1 MRGWLGVL
9 GMSLLVNACTLDSGR
24 APAAQVPDSSG
35 GFGGDA
41 GFGGSAGIGG
51 FGGDAGSGGF
61 GGHTV
66 DINASADGDLLR
78 AEMTVRDVA
87 FMQEGHLCMDVRL
100 TNEEAVWVTELH
112 ATLGDGSHHM
122 IVSRVEGEPATT
134 PTECFALLGGETSRL
149 VIAQQHDT
157 RFTLPAEAGF
167 LLEPHAA
174 ITIQIHYI
182 NATGGT
188 IDVSGGIE
196 LTTRPREDD
205 LQEARVVFTGDLSLS
220 LPANAMS
227 EHNYFTPLGDPA
239 QPLRVFALTSHT
251 HQLGVRA
258 TIRRQATESDTG
270 ELLHESLNWSEP
282 PLSIFDQVLVFDGS
296 DGLALRCEYNNT
308 TNQPVGFGTG
318 FNDEMCFMWM
328 YAY

>member
-1 MRGWLGVL
+1 MRAWFS
-9 GMSLLVNACTLDSGR
+9 MLVSMCVFGCGLESGR
-24 APAAQVPDSSG
+24 PPAALPPDGGGEGGSAGTAGIG
-35 GFGGDA
+35 GFSGDA
-41 GFGGSAGIGG
+41 GFGGSAG
-51 FGGDAGSGGF
+51 F
-61 GGHTV
+61 GGHSV
-66 DINASADGDLLR
+66 DIEASSEGTLLR
-78 AEMTVRDVA
+78 AQMTVRDVS

-100 TNEEAVWVTELH
+100 TNDEAVWVTELR

-122 IVSRVEGEPATT
+122 IVSRVNGEPSST
-134 PTECFALLGGETSRL
+134 PTECFALLGGEDSRL

-157 RFTLPAEAGF
+157 RFTLPPEAGF

-182 NATGGT
+182 NASRGT
-188 IDVSGGIE
+188 IDDSGGIE
-196 LTTRPREDD
+196 LTTRPREAD

-227 EHNYFTPLGDPA
+227 QHDFFTTVGDPVR
-239 QPLRVFALTSHT
+239 PLRVFALTSHT

-258 TIRRQATESDTG
+258 TIRRQANASEEG
-270 ELLHESLNWSEP
+270 PLLHESLRWDEP
-282 PLSIFDQVLVFDGS
+282 PLSVFDPVLSFDGS

-308 TNQPVGFGTG
+308 TNQPVSFGTG
-318 FNDEMCFMWM
+318 FQNEMCFMWM